1 MLLGETIKKVFV
13 TGGAGFI
20 GSHIVEW
27 LINDGY
33 EVTVFD
39 NLSNGKKDF
48 LSSLLDNDKL
58 NFIE

>member
-1 MLLGETIKKVFV
+1 MNLLGDSVKKIFL

-20 GSHIVEW
+20 GSHIAEW

-39 NLSNGKKDF
+39 NLSNGKKEF
-48 LSSLLDNDKL
+48 Y
-58 NFIE
+58 